1 MPLTPH
7 LAHIRSQFPAL
18 RREVNGQPAVYFDG
32 PAGTQCPQR
41 VIDRVADY
49 LAGTNSNHGGLFAV
63 SQESDRL
70 LDEAHAAAA
79 DLLGASDPAETVFGA
94 NMTTLTFALS
104 RAVSRGWQVGD
115 EVIVTQLDHDANV
128 SPWTLAARD
137 RGATVRTAPMNTT
150 DGTLA
155 TAALRELINDRTRLV
170 AVGLASN
177 STGSINP
184 VKEITQWA
192 HDAGALVYADAV
204 HFAPHALIDLADLG
218 CDFLACSAY
227 KFFGPHVGIVWGRRR
242 LLEKIDAYKVR
253 PAPDDIPGRWMT
265 GTQNHEGIA
274 GAAEAIHY
282 LADLGRCVA
291 ADESLSR
298 RAALEAAY
306 AAISSYESE
315 LIWRLIEALKGI
327 PAVKVWGIT
336 DRARASERLPTI
348 SITHAAV
355 TSTELAKRLAAEGI
369 FTWNGHYYAVGVTEA
384 LGLEPEGM
392 VRIGLAHYNTAEEVD
407 RLVEVLCG
415 VR

>member
-7 LAHIRSQFPAL
+7 LARIRSQFPAL

-41 VIDRVADY
+41 VIDAVADY
-49 LAGTNSNHGGLFAV
+49 LAGTNSNHGGLFTV
-63 SQESDRL
+63 SQESDRV

-79 DLLGASDPAETVFGA
+79 DLLGASDPDEIVFGA

-104 RAVSRGWQVGD
+104 RAVSRGWQAGD

-137 RGATVRTAPMNTT
+137 AGVTVRTAPMNTA
-150 DGTLA
+150 DGTLD
-155 TAALRELINDRTRLV
+155 TAALRELINGRTRLV

-192 HDAGALVYADAV
+192 HDAGAVVYADAV
-204 HFAPHALIDLADLG
+204 HFAPHAKIDVEDLG

-227 KFFGPHVGIVWGRRR
+227 KFFGPHVGILWGQPVSRSAARCG
-242 LLEKIDAYKVR
+242 
-253 PAPDDIPGRWMT
+253 GRVVSVVT
-265 GTQNHEGIA
+265 DPSQR
-274 GAAEAIHY
+274 
-282 LADLGRCVA
+282 LGRHVA
-291 ADESLSR
+291 ADQSLSR

-306 AAISSYESE
+306 AAISSYESA
-315 LIWRLIEALKGI
+315 LIWRLIDALAEI
-327 PAVKVWGIT
+327 PAVTVWGIT
-336 DRARASERLPTI
+336 GRERAAERLPTI

-355 TSTELAKRLAAEGI
+355 TSTELTKRLAAEGI

-384 LGLEPEGM
+384 FGLEPEGM

-407 RLVEVLCG
+407 RLVEVLSG